1 MHGMG
6 VMRKYLGVAALLL
19 TSAAVAKPVSFTW
32 DVPTER
38 EDGSTLFTNEINGYT
53 IYEDGEKLIYVSGGA
68 TTSATVDYDAY
79 GQPCYSISTTDN
91 WQQEG
96 RQSAEVCVNVFPAP
110 PSAPVFLDTSS

>member
-1 MHGMG
+1 MKALMLL
-6 VMRKYLGVAALLL
+6 VLLALAA
-19 TSAAVAKPVSFTW
+19 AADAAPVSFTW

-38 EDGSTLFTNEINGYT
+38 EDGSTLFTNEISGYT
-53 IYEDGEKLIYVSGGA
+53 IYEDGEMLVFVSGGA

-79 GQPCYSISTTDN
+79 GQPCYTISTTDN

-110 PSAPVFLDTSS
+110 PSSPIVLNPSL